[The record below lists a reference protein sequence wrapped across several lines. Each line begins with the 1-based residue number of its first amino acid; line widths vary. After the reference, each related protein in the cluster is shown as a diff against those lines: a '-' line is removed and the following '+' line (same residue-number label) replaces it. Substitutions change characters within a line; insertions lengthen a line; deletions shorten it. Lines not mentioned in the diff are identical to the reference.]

1 MPLRVL
7 CAVCPSWLNP
17 APDPSASSVKAL
29 RSTPMN
35 ANHAETVN
43 ALQRIFDPVEI
54 VREHARITR
63 PLLPESEWRSILHM
77 SAAGLAHALP
87 LLDLRSDCIE
97 QRLHSR
103 NRPLL
108 KIDRRGAGNSAGER
122 ILRSMCQDD

>member
-43 ALQRIFDPVEI
+43 ALQRIFDPVEV
-54 VREHARITR
+54 VREHARIAR
-63 PLLPESEWRSILHM
+63 PLLPESEWGGVLHVRA
-77 SAAGLAHALP
+77 SDLDDVLP
-87 LLDLRSDCIE
+87 LLDLRSDCIV
-97 QRLHSR
+97 Q
-103 NRPLL
+103 PLYCRDQSL
-108 KIDRRGAGNSAGER
+108 RHIDRRADAHCGLEPTVR
-122 ILRSMCQDD
+122 R